1 MGNLIAAA
9 DREKIDALSAR
20 ATTATMRRRAEVLLL
35 YDQGL
40 PTQEVAERVE
50 LSPSRTRYWRRR
62 YLFEGMQIFSGSEL
76 GPSATGDEPREEEA
90 SGRESPEQTP
100 AVQSDEGS
108 DIQLLPE
115 SVPDEE
121 IPEQDQDQVAEPQS
135 EQSPVS
141 LAELRQRYPANLRQA
156 EHRRDLA
163 LELFDASQSIHHL
176 PQDMRRI
183 LEVSALLQH
192 LTENQEE
199 EHSNK
204 SGYLFILSHP
214 LTDLTADENK
224 LVETILASLHGKA
237 GYPPSPV
244 ERDQILSP
252 AEHEAFT
259 LAAILHIAHGLDNS
273 GTQATVINSVE
284 LLPKQIDIRV
294 NGPRAKKDARKA
306 AQSSKLWT
314 RLYGQKIKVQ
324 AIYQFD
330 QEPDERLKELLART
344 KPGIQPDDDLAEAGR
359 KVMGYHFA
367 QMLLHEAGTRQGE
380 DIEELHD
387 MRVATRRMRA
397 AFEVFG
403 EAFDRKSIKIH
414 LKGLRAAGR
423 ALGRVRD
430 LDVFMEKAQQYLDS
444 IPQEQ
449 RSGLDPLLSIWEN
462 ERLEDRSEML
472 VYLDSQDYAN
482 FKRKFLKFVTT
493 PGAGARKTSVD
504 QPDQVK
510 LITPILVY
518 TRLAAVRAYGPLLDS
533 ATIDQLHALRIEFK
547 KLRYTLEFFSEV
559 LGKETK
565 LLIADIKKLQDHLGD
580 LNDADVACTI
590 LRDFLDNWESRQVH
604 LPIIERENPEPV
616 VAYLA
621 NKHAERYFL
630 TTTFKDA
637 WSEFDQPEVRTR
649 IASAVAIL

>member
-9 DREKIDALSAR
+9 DRERIEALSAR
-20 ATTATMRRRAEVLLL
+20 ATNAAMRRRAEVLVL

-40 PTQEVAERVE
+40 STQEVAEQVE

-76 GPSATGDEPREEEA
+76 EPPGPTGESQEEEI
-90 SGRESPEQTP
+90 GELESPEQIP
-100 AVQSDEGS
+100 AAQSERDS
-108 DIQLLPE
+108 DLQLLPE
-115 SVPDEE
+115 SLPEE
-121 IPEQDQDQVAEPQS
+121 AQEEESQP

-192 LTENQEE
+192 LTENQEDE
-199 EHSNK
+199 NSNK

-237 GYPPSPV
+237 GYPPSPS
-244 ERDQILSP
+244 EREQILSP

-259 LAAILHIAHGLDNS
+259 LAALLRIAHGLDSS
-273 GTQATVINSVE
+273 GTQATVINSVDIQ
-284 LLPKQIDIRV
+284 PKQIIIRV
-294 NGPRAKKDARKA
+294 NGPRAKKDSRKA
-306 AQSSKLWT
+306 AKSSKLWT
-314 RLYGQKIKVQ
+314 RLYGQKIKFQ
-324 AIYQFD
+324 AIYQFYE
-330 QEPDERLKELLART
+330 EPDERLKDLLART
-344 KPGIQPDDDLAEAGR
+344 KPGIKPEDELAEAGR

-367 QMLLHEAGTRQGE
+367 QMILHEAGTRQGD

-403 EAFDRKSIKIH
+403 DAFDRKAIKVH
-414 LKGLRAAGR
+414 LKGLRATGR

-444 IPQEQ
+444 VPQEQ
-449 RSGLDPLLSIWEN
+449 RSGLDPLLSLWEK
-462 ERLEDRSEML
+462 ERREDRAEML
-472 VYLDSQDYAN
+472 DYLDSQDYEN

-493 PGAGARKTSVD
+493 PGAGALRTSAD
-504 QPDQVK
+504 RPDQVK

-518 TRLAAVRAYGPLLDS
+518 TRLAAVRVYGSILDS

-559 LGKETK
+559 LGNETK
-565 LLIADIKKLQDHLGD
+565 RLIADIKKLQDHLGD

-590 LRDFLDNWESRQVH
+590 LREFIDNWESRQLY

-630 TTTFKDA
+630 TTTFKDS
-637 WSEFDQPEVRTR
+637 WQEFDQPDTRSR
-649 IASAVAIL
+649 IASAVSVL